1 MYSISKTE
9 PYDSDQRVDF
19 KAFTLATQ
27 CVQNPYPNR
36 KRGHPVNVYLL
47 ECGQVC
53 VRALV
58 PAHEG
63 MVGELDC
70 AGKNPAEGQAPV
82 WQGVQQGGVRVG
94 KQRLHHLL
102 VNVTPLPGQPT
113 LVLPRARRG

>member
-1 MYSISKTE
+1 M
-9 PYDSDQRVDF
+9 DF

-27 CVQNPYPNR
+27 CVQIPYPNR

-47 ECGQVC
+47 ECGQVR